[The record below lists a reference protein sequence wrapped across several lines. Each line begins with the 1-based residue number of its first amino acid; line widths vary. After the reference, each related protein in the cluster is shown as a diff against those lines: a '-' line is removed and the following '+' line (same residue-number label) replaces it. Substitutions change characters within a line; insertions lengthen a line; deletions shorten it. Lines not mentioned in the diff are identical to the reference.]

1 MSVNNRKE
9 PGCGPILGLLLLI
22 TFLGMVVE
30 VVW

>member
-1 MSVNNRKE
+1 MNTRKE

-30 VVW
+30 VVR